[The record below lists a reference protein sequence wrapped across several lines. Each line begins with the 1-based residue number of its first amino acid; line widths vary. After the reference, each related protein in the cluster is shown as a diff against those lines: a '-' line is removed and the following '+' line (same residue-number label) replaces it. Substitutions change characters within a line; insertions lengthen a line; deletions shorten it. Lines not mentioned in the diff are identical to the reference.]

1 MQHGADGKGVMP
13 PERFSDRLR
22 IRSDQSA
29 LHDSKSYGLR
39 SKSRHRPDLRR
50 SGTPHSALRLPV
62 SDSPYD

>member
-29 LHDSKSYGLR
+29 LHDSGQ
-39 SKSRHRPDLRR
+39 
-50 SGTPHSALRLPV
+50 LRLALEV
-62 SDSPYD
+62 MSPA